1 MRDLASPAPWE
12 SEEQLILDCRRGCD
26 SLRRMETLSVRCNH
40 CGAPLTVSESTRFVT
55 CQFCQSNLEV
65 KRTDSSI
72 FTEEVAKIAENT
84 GRMAESLEVIELQNE
99 IERVDREWSQTEA
112 GYTVHGKNG
121 PQRPSSSLFGLAF
134 AIFFACVCFGMS
146 VFASQM
152 LGPGIFAL
160 VPAGMGIFALVAAV
174 MNMTKGAELEQ
185 AQERHRARRAEL
197 VAKLQRARGEG

>member
-1 MRDLASPAPWE
+1 
-12 SEEQLILDCRRGCD
+12 
-26 SLRRMETLSVRCNH
+26 METLSVRCNH

-112 GYTVHGKNG
+112 SYMVRGKHGSH
-121 PQRPSSSLFGLAF
+121 RPSSSVFGIAF
-134 AIFFACVCFGMS
+134 AIFFACVCFGMAFFMS
-146 VFASQM
+146 NVAGSF
-152 LGPGIFAL
+152 PGGGGFSMIGL
-160 VPAGMGIFALVAAV
+160 VPAGMGIFAIVAALN
-174 MNMTKGAELEQ
+174 NMSKGAELEEKEKIHQ
-185 AQERHRARRAEL
+185 SRRAVL
-197 VAKLQRARGEG
+197 VAKLKRAREEG